1 MIGAGVKIDFIPV
14 ENIPIQIKSTIISS
28 ILEKL
33 KGISSSSAMKI
44 EFENAKKATSSTVS
58 LKAYLKK
65 VNLRYK
71 YDISNRGKFTYISLS
86 KKYLK
91 ESTVQ
96 DTQPIEDNISSIS
109 DFDYR
114 VDTDNNPIY
123 EEVYCIPNNL

>member
-71 YDISNRGKFTYISLS
+71 YDISKRGKFTYISLS

-114 VDTDNNPIY
+114 GNSKKRVIF
-123 EEVYCIPNNL
+123 